1 MTCATAAG
9 LPLVVR
15 SGRHGS
21 SRQISTQG
29 EKLLPAVVA
38 AVGGNTQHPLK
49 TGEEN
54 LVHAVPG
61 NSIHRWIA
69 TTGAVN
75 FQQKRYRN
83 HPGVESVGAIAAFPG
98 QHAQSA

>member
-1 MTCATAAG
+1 MTCATATG
-9 LPLVVR
+9 LPLAVR
-15 SGRHGS
+15 NGRHGS

-54 LVHAVPG
+54 LIHAIPR

-69 TTGAVN
+69 ATGAVDL
-75 FQQKRYRN
+75 QQERYRN
-83 HPGVESVGAIAAFPG
+83 HPGVESVGTVAAFPR